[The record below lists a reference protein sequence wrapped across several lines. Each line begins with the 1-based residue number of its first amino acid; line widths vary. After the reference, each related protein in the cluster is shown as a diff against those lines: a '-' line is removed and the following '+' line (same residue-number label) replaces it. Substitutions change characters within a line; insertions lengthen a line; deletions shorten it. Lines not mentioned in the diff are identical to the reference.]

1 MGKILYI
8 GYVCFVTIVMF
19 LLLPF
24 LSFLLYRNL
33 RKKGT
38 LARVLSLMLFLV
50 ITLTQIAFI
59 LADIFKD
66 ETDANQN
73 VVVIEQSI
81 GGELNCSAECF
92 DVGHS
97 FYWDVSYDF
106 VMPEGDTIHF
116 QKGSFYGRKWDKKT
130 QLKTYEDF
138 IFLVSGIGYYS
149 CRLQAY
155 NFKTDSLKV
164 FGLNQSYI
172 ENNPMW
178 IDANIDSRDMDFMT
192 EVKIIDII
200 DDEIIIKYKFE
211 SMLLWFSYNNKRFIK
226 YKFDTD
232 SFDLNMVAISKNK
245 RFN

>member
-33 RKKGT
+33 RKKGK

-50 ITLTQIAFI
+50 ITLTQIALI

-116 QKGSFYGRKWDKKT
+116 QMGSFYGRKWDKKT
-130 QLKTYEDF
+130 QLKTY
-138 IFLVSGIGYYS
+138 
-149 CRLQAY
+149 
-155 NFKTDSLKV
+155 
-164 FGLNQSYI
+164 
-172 ENNPMW
+172 
-178 IDANIDSRDMDFMT
+178 DSRDMDFMT